1 MIDTKLL
8 IAAGITPTYDPYKDQ
23 ELFFLAMEKPD
34 TRVKVNSALVE
45 ISKPFSRFFHYGTNV
60 GEAFEE
66 VVGKKFKEII
76 PKTIQVAKKN
86 GIGFKIEKNPVY
98 TKFYKEH
105 NLKPS
110 NFDWLFYGTDN
121 NIYRLE
127 VKVIRAIEG
136 KEKADDGEKLYQ
148 IQTPQWERALTFAQG
163 SGGNGTFQQTKPEFC
178 DYVMGIVVYSDQVD
192 FYIVP
197 SADINKE
204 ENIVL
209 AVDVDPETGKKKK
222 GITGHLILKPQH
234 GKAEKNANG
243 TYKEGHLVLSQLAN
257 YKKLSVYNEQ
267 ELLELDKLGNYL
279 VD

>member
-8 IAAGITPTYDPYKDQ
+8 VAAGITPTYDPYKDQ

-34 TRVKVNSALVE
+34 VRVKVNSALEE

-76 PKTIQVAKKN
+76 PKTIQVSKKN
-86 GIGFKIEKNPVY
+86 SKGLKTEKNPVY
-98 TKFYKEH
+98 TKYYKEH

-110 NFDWLFYGTDN
+110 NFDWLFYGEDGK
-121 NIYRLE
+121 IYRLE

-204 ENIVL
+204 KNIVA

-222 GITGHLILKPQH
+222 GISGHLILKPQH

-243 TYKEGHLVLSQLAN
+243 TYKEGHLVLAQLN
-257 YKKLSVYNEQ
+257 DYKKLSVFSKE
-267 ELLELDKLGNYL
+267 ELLANDSLYKYI
-279 VD
+279 V

>member
-8 IAAGITPTYDPYKDQ
+8 VAAGITPTYDPYKDQ
-23 ELFFLAMEKPD
+23 ELFFLAMEKAD
-34 TRVKVNSALVE
+34 VRVKVNSALEE

-76 PKTIQVAKKN
+76 PKTIQVSKKN
-86 GIGFKIEKNPVY
+86 SKGLKTEKNPVY
-98 TKFYKEH
+98 TKYYKEH

-110 NFDWLFYGTDN
+110 NFDWLFYGEDGK
-121 NIYRLE
+121 IYRLE

-204 ENIVL
+204 KNIVA

-222 GITGHLILKPQH
+222 GISGHLILKPQH

-243 TYKEGHLVLSQLAN
+243 TYKEGHLVLAQLN
-257 YKKLSVYNEQ
+257 DYKKLSVFSKE
-267 ELLELDKLGNYL
+267 ELLANDSLYKYI
-279 VD
+279 V